1 MQIASSCP
9 RSVTSQE
16 RLQQIAIAV
25 RQQTG
30 YINLLMINA
39 GMAGPGL
46 STPNP
51 RAVVAEF
58 IRNVWSIPMP
68 DFNTGVPA
76 ELHLRLLHHQRNAV
90 LKPLKSI
97 LRNFQ
102 AHLTTCANR
111 SFSRAGGRASF
122 VIYTDAG
129 GS

>member
-9 RSVTSQE
+9 RSVISQE
-16 RLQQIAIAV
+16 SLQQVAIAV

-51 RAVVAEF
+51 RDVVAEF

-68 DFNTGVPA
+68 VSRVPGLKYK
-76 ELHLRLLHHQRNAV
+76 ERNM
-90 LKPLKSI
+90 L
-97 LRNFQ
+97 
-102 AHLTTCANR
+102 
-111 SFSRAGGRASF
+111 SF
-122 VIYTDAG
+122 
-129 GS
+129 